1 MDDVVGWVRS
11 TDGLL
16 RERREHQL
24 RGLEV
29 LGGGC
34 VQGAQYITV
43 GQGGRR
49 GGGPVKICVYLGL
62 LVVVGAS
69 APRRR
74 S

>member
-1 MDDVVGWVRS
+1 MAEMIEVLCLVLLELKWLQMDDVVGWVRS
-11 TDGLL
+11 TYGLL
-16 RERREHQL
+16 RERRAHRL

-49 GGGPVKICVYLGL
+49 A
-62 LVVVGAS
+62 VVQ
-69 APRRR
+69 
-74 S
+74 